1 MNMHLTSTA
10 RWAHDYALD
19 IGLLLLRL
27 TTSALLFWTSGWPK
41 LLHYADE
48 LQHIDDPLGLGRAM
62 TLWLALL
69 AEVVCPVAVAAGVF
83 TRAAF
88 IPIVVLLLVALLGV
102 HPGWTWDQGQVGWLY
117 LIVFTSLML
126 AGPGRLVVPWHR

>member
-1 MNMHLTSTA
+1 MNMPLMSTA
-10 RWAHDYALD
+10 RWAHDTALD

-27 TTSALLFWTSGWPK
+27 TTSALLFWTNGWPK

-48 LQHIDDPLGLGRAM
+48 LQHIDDPLGIGRPT

-69 AEVVCPVAVAAGVF
+69 AEVVCPVAVAAGAF
-83 TRAAF
+83 TRAACV
-88 IPIVVLLLVALLGV
+88 PIVVLLLVALFGV
-102 HPGWTWDQGQVGWLY
+102 RPGWTWDQGQFGRLY

-126 AGPGRLVVPWHR
+126 TGPGRLVVPWHR